1 MNLNFL
7 GREALRVGLLLLRIL
22 TISLVAYSVLMEIPA
37 TFDFI
42 VFTLGVSLN
51 ADPDLFI
58 ENLATLGFALLF
70 GVRRT
75 LFTIFLI
82 VCFGIWDFKSSG
94 EVINASTIFL
104 YMPQVRPMLFGIVL
118 ALGYR
123 HIVAE
128 HERSQRAIEM
138 RERNRRLA
146 IIKGLHDGTAKRL
159 TQTLIHIRTNPPVD
173 PEVVNL
179 LDTALND
186 LRNIIAETD
195 ALYEHADGR
204 LPQQTKVELTTLETM
219 LEDYEV
225 IINDR
230 NLTID
235 VRPSLE
241 EFPMLPVCTSELIN
255 NAVKYAK
262 ANSTIVISAGM
273 GARNHSVQVEN
284 QVPNMMMRQGS
295 QIGLQTTQHAF
306 NKIGASFTT
315 FNDGEC
321 FRATVLLPTHLGIT
335 NPPPDRAYEILNIFS
350 EQIQH

>member
-7 GREALRVGLLLLRIL
+7 GRDALRVGLLLLRIV
-22 TISLVAYSVLMEIPA
+22 TICLVAYSVLMEIP
-37 TFDFI
+37 TTYEFI
-42 VFTLGVSLN
+42 VADLGVPVGVN
-51 ADPDLFI
+51 PDLFI
-58 ENLATLGFALLF
+58 ENLAALGFALLF
-70 GVRRT
+70 GIRRT

-94 EVINASTIFL
+94 EAINASTIFL
-104 YMPQVRPMLFGIVL
+104 YMPQVRPMLFGIV
-118 ALGYR
+118 AAMGYR
-123 HIVAE
+123 HIVSE

-138 RERNRRLA
+138 REANRRLA

-159 TQTLIHIRTNPPVD
+159 TQTLIHVRTNPPVD
-173 PEVVNL
+173 PEVVHL
-179 LDTALND
+179 LDAALND

-195 ALYEHADGR
+195 ALYEQTDGHE
-204 LPQQTKVELTTLETM
+204 PQAVEVELTTLKAI

-241 EFPMLPVCTSELIN
+241 TFPPLPLCTSELIN

-262 ANSTIVISAGM
+262 TDSTIVITAGM
-273 GARNHSVQVEN
+273 GSRNHSVQVEN
-284 QVPNMMMRQGS
+284 QVPTMMVRQGS

-321 FRATVLLPTHLGIT
+321 FRATVLLPAHLGMDD
-335 NPPPDRAYEILNIFS
+335 PPPMQSFEILNIFS
-350 EQIQH
+350 EQIQR

>member
-7 GREALRVGLLLLRIL
+7 GRDALRVGLLLLRIL
-22 TISLVAYSVLMEIPA
+22 TICLVAHSVLMEIP
-37 TFDFI
+37 TTYNF
-42 VFTLGVSLN
+42 VVYTLGIS
-51 ADPDLFI
+51 ADTDPDMFI
-58 ENLATLGFALLF
+58 EYLAALWFALLF
-70 GVRRT
+70 GIRRT

-82 VCFGIWDFKSSG
+82 VCFGIWDYKTSG
-94 EVINASTIFL
+94 VVINAGTIFFA
-104 YMPQVRPMLFGIVL
+104 MPPVRPMLFGIVM

-128 HERSQRAIEM
+128 HERSQRDIEM

-159 TQTLIHIRTNPPVD
+159 TQTLIHVRTNPPVD

-179 LDTALND
+179 LDAALKD

-204 LPQQTKVELTTLETM
+204 TPQEDAVELTTLKALLDE
-219 LEDYEV
+219 YEV

-241 EFPMLPVCTSELIN
+241 EFPALPLCTSELIN
-255 NAVKYAK
+255 NAVKYAE
-262 ANSTIVISAGM
+262 ANSTIVITAGM
-273 GARNHSVQVEN
+273 GSRNHSVQVEN
-284 QVPNMMMRQGS
+284 QVPNMMVRQGS

-321 FRATVLLPTHLGIT
+321 FRATVLLPAHLGMA
-335 NPPPDRAYEILNIFS
+335 NPPPERSYEILNIFS
-350 EQIQH
+350 EQIQR